1 MAAITLFEDN
11 PPNPELPD
19 VLHELNRRHIFG
31 DGGKERGG
39 EGLGCLGG
47 GVIGG
52 PNGKETSGGWNR
64 GVGLRQGRDGERE
77 RRGEAQADMLYR
89 SECMFGFI

>member
-1 MAAITLFEDN
+1 M
-11 PPNPELPD
+11 
-19 VLHELNRRHIFG
+19 
-31 DGGKERGG
+31 
-39 EGLGCLGG
+39 
-47 GVIGG
+47 IGG

-89 SECMFGFI
+89 SECMFDFI